1 MNRKRQHDHTM
12 KQFHEVCN
20 GTNCNANKAAPHH
33 SAECKAEHDAAYS
46 NERISEMANGFAR
59 HSEPAAMIRQL
70 IAENARLK
78 DLLRQIA
85 YPRRGTEEDRMDIF
99 DAAKL
104 IQDNFTAEE
113 LGCDT

>member
-1 MNRKRQHDHTM
+1 MVACAKYLGRDRSTCTRGI
-12 KQFHEVCN
+12 E
-20 GTNCNANKAAPHH
+20 NCFCRR
-33 SAECKAEHDAAYS
+33 EE
-46 NERISEMANGFAR
+46 I
-59 HSEPAAMIRQL
+59 EPAAMIRQL